1 MTSHWNA
8 EICLWPFQLRSIA
21 NSPRD
26 LNLDCWETRIPW
38 TKTYRYCLRANF
50 ESNDSYEPSPS
61 CWKTCGLP
69 DATVSSHGFIT
80 SIRTRN
86 DCPGSFEISAWI
98 LLTTAKKPNY
108 FCCWAPSAMAFNERK
123 CSIIL
128 RTCFNI
134 TIIFRIYDYLLEASG
149 FLKR

>member
-21 NSPRD
+21 NSLRD
-26 LNLDCWETRIPW
+26 LNLDCWETKIPW
-38 TKTYRYCLRANF
+38 TKTYRYYLRANF

-69 DATVSSHGFIT
+69 DATVSSHYIHKNAQ
-80 SIRTRN
+80 S
-86 DCPGSFEISAWI
+86 SEISTWI

-108 FCCWAPSAMAFNERK
+108 FCCWAPSAMAFNELFDYTPHLFQHRGYFENIWLFIR
-123 CSIIL
+123 SIRL
-128 RTCFNI
+128 SQTL
-134 TIIFRIYDYLLEASG
+134 TTT
-149 FLKR
+149 